1 MRQLAV
7 QAGFVVAIG
16 REPRPG
22 LEVTVDARRL
32 PDFTGAEG
40 MAYRIGGSGRVGR
53 RGVAGP
59 PGAFV
64 AESGVAAAV
73 ACVGAGRRSSPALN
87 VSHASDSD
95 VGAVRP
101 AGSGSDGR

>member
-1 MRQLAV
+1 MPA
-7 QAGFVVAIG
+7 ACPTSP
-16 REPRPG
+16 EPKGWR
-22 LEVTVDARRL
+22 TVR
-32 PDFTGAEG
+32 
-40 MAYRIGGSGRVGR
+40 RIGGSGRVGR